1 MKNYLLILFLFFTLS
16 NAKSIESKI
25 IHSIENEVITNID
38 IKNEFKYLV
47 ALNNSLKEL
56 DKETLLNISNES
68 IIREKIKKIEILK
81 NFKVLK
87 LNKDYYELL
96 VKNIYTR
103 LNLKSINEFEIYL
116 KNYDLKI
123 SDIKKKITIDA
134 LWNELIIKKYASK
147 VAINEAA
154 IKKEILNNSKIQS
167 KEYLLSEIIFE
178 IVNKEEIEK
187 KYNEIVKSID
197 EIGFENSAAT
207 YSFSDTSKIGGD
219 IGWINESS
227 LNNDIKNCGVTV
239 HLVDA
244 GIDTGTVLYQ
254 DTIKVTRK
262 DNFNTYPYLQIA
274 KAIPLLEQTIE
285 DCKKKELNRQIIK
298 TQSNLYTH
306 PTLYQYLM
314 NRIKGVK

>member
-1 MKNYLLILFLFFTLS
+1 MKKKILILLFALIYTQ
-16 NAKSIESKI
+16 AQSIEIKI
-25 IHSIENEVITNID
+25 IHNIQNEIITNID
-38 IKNEFKYLV
+38 IKNEFKYLL

-56 DKETLLNISNES
+56 DKEKILNISNES
-68 IIREKIKKIEILK
+68 IIREKIKKIELLK
-81 NFKVLK
+81 NFEEIKI
-87 LNKDYYELL
+87 NENYSELL
-96 VKNIYTR
+96 IKNIYSR

-227 LNNDIKNCGVTV
+227 LNNDIKKSIQN
-239 HLVDA
+239 
-244 GIDTGTVLYQ
+244 
-254 DTIKVTRK
+254 
-262 DNFNTYPYLQIA
+262 LQIGDLTKPIILSNGILLLKLINIRNLEA
-274 KAIPLLEQTIE
+274 TIDIENELKKAINYEH
-285 DCKKKELNRQIIK
+285 NRQLNQYSKIYFNKIK
-298 TQSNLYTH
+298 KNLDF
-306 PTLYQYLM
+306 
-314 NRIKGVK
+314 NG